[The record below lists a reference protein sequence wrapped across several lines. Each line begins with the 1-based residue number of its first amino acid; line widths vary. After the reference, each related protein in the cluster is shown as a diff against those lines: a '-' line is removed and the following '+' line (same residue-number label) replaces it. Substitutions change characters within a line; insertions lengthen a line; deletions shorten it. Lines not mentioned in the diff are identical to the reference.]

1 MLMMTMTIISPQWL
15 CVPFAMMSPAVA
27 DITET
32 AYNFT
37 LQPPWVGSVDAE
49 RAWRWIDNFLILVR
63 LLHRRG
69 RTSSLR
75 LLHQVAGRLIRKLQ
89 VCTGGEP
96 SRSFGGTPYE
106 DIVP

>member
-1 MLMMTMTIISPQWL
+1 M
-15 CVPFAMMSPAVA
+15 CVPFAMMSPAVT

-63 LLHRRG
+63 PLCRG
-69 RTSSLR
+69 RTSSGR
-75 LLHQVAGRLIRKLQ
+75 LLYQVAGRLIKKFQ
-89 VCTGGEP
+89 VCTGAEP
-96 SRSFGGTPYE
+96 SRSF
-106 DIVP
+106 DSI